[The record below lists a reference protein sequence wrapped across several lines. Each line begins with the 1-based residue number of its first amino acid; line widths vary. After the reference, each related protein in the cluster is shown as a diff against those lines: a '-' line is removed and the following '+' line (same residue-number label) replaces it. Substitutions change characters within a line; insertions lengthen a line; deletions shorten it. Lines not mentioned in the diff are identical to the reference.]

1 VRVVTATNRDLEKMV
16 AQGLFREDLYYRIN
30 ILRYH
35 LPPLR
40 DRREEIPLLAF
51 HLLERFAQEANKKN
65 LSFSPI
71 ALARLSTADWPG
83 NIRQLSNQ
91 IQRAIALVDDGEV
104 IQPPHLWVE
113 AASEGRRNSKR
124 DWLDEILQGLPATP
138 ATPAATEPTTR
149 LRNPAATNQTLTE
162 QVDRLEQEIIVE
174 TLKRENFNLSKTAEA
189 LGLSRR
195 GLSLKMQRLRIDPR
209 ALRRAITQDAT
220 PV

>member
-1 VRVVTATNRDLEKMV
+1 
-16 AQGLFREDLYYRIN
+16 LFREDLYYRIN

-40 DRREEIPLLAF
+40 DRREEIPPIAF

-104 IQPPHLWVE
+104 IQPHHLWAE

-138 ATPAATEPTTR
+138 ATPAATELPTR
-149 LRNPAATNQTLTE
+149 RHNPATTNQTLTE
-162 QVDRLEQEIIVE
+162 QVDHLEREIIVE
-174 TLKRENFNLSKTAEA
+174 ALQRENFNLSKTAEE

-195 GLSLKMQRLRIDPR
+195 GLSLKMQRLRIDLK
-209 ALRRAITQDAT
+209 ALRRATTQDAT